1 MALFDGWKDDKFSR
15 NFVNVLCILVIAI
28 SIFISVS
35 TTIDKTLFFYL
46 ALSAGFIIV
55 INSVDVARTS
65 KLIDPNFWN
74 NKNRLY
80 ITTAMGLVIG
90 TVLGLGSR
98 GGSLNLVLPV
108 QAIYLGDLNFLL
120 ANVIAPILEP
130 MFWRGFIFPFFVAV
144 FVGLL
149 SKKNKL
155 IAIILALVVSS
166 FAFGVYHVNVY
177 SSAAPGL
184 SSTFDTLKIAV
195 LFGLLFT
202 ITTSLVE
209 SLGIEL
215 GWHFASN
222 LFASGYTTGQIFP
235 TMIVAGI
242 VFVIG
247 VELVDRLK

>member
-15 NFVNVLCILVIAI
+15 NFVNVLCILVIAL

-55 INSVDVARTS
+55 INSVDTARTS

-74 NKNRLY
+74 SKNRLY

-98 GGSLNLVLPV
+98 GGTLNLVLPT

-130 MFWRGFIFPFFVAV
+130 MFWRGFIFPFFLAL
-144 FVGLL
+144 FVGMF
-149 SKKNKL
+149 KKNKF
-155 IAIILALVVSS
+155 IAIILALVISS
-166 FAFGVYHVNVY
+166 FAFGLYHVNVY
-177 SSAAPGL
+177 SSASPGL
-184 SSTFDTLKIAV
+184 SNTYDTLKIAV

-202 ITTSLVE
+202 IATSAVE

-222 LFASGYTTGQIFP
+222 LFASGYTTAQIFP

-242 VFVIG
+242 IFIIG